1 VTLTLIL
8 TRHAKSDWGT
18 PGEPDFDRTLNDRGR
33 RSAKALGQWL
43 AANGPYPAGVVVS
56 GALRTVESWQ
66 GMAKAFDPAPPVR
79 TDRRLYDAPAERM
92 LEVLR
97 DAEPNPL
104 LLIGHNPGI
113 GEFANRLAIA
123 PPANERFEDYP
134 TGATTVFRFFR
145 DAWAD
150 VGWGEGEVVDF
161 VTPRQLTG

>member
-18 PGEPDFDRTLNDRGR
+18 PGQPDYDRPLNDRGR
-33 RSAKALGQWL
+33 RSAKALGAWL
-43 AANGPYPAGVVVS
+43 AETGPHPAEVIVS
-56 GALRTVESWQ
+56 GARRTVETWT
-66 GMAKAFDPAPPVR
+66 GMAVAFDPAPPVR
-79 TDRRLYDAPAERM
+79 VDRRLYDAPAERM
-92 LEVLR
+92 MEVLR
-97 DAEPNPL
+97 GAAADPV

>member
-18 PGEPDFDRTLNDRGR
+18 PGQPDFERPLNDRGQ
-33 RSAKALGQWL
+33 RSAVALGEWL
-43 AANGPYPAGVVVS
+43 VRSGNLPAEVVLS
-56 GALRTVESWQ
+56 GALRTVGTWA

-79 TDRRLYDAPAERM
+79 ADRRLYDAPAERM

-97 DAEPNPL
+97 GAKADPVL
-104 LLIGHNPGI
+104 VIGHNPGI
-113 GEFANRLAIA
+113 GEFASRLAIA

-150 VGWGEGEVVDF
+150 VGWGEGEVTDF
-161 VTPRQLTG
+161 VTPRQLTD

>member
-18 PGEPDFDRTLNDRGR
+18 PGQPDYDRPLNDRGR
-33 RSAKALGQWL
+33 KSAKALGRWL
-43 AANGPYPAGVVVS
+43 AENGPRPEVVIVS
-56 GALRTVESWQ
+56 GALRTVETWS
-66 GMAKAFDPAPPVR
+66 GMAKAFDRAPPVR
-79 TDRRLYDAPAERM
+79 VDRRLYDAPAERM

-97 DAEPNPL
+97 GAAADPV

-123 PPANERFEDYP
+123 PPANERFEVYP
-134 TGATTVFRFFR
+134 TGATTVFSFFR

-150 VGWGEGEVVDF
+150 VGLGEGEVVDF
-161 VTPRQLTG
+161 MTPRQLTD